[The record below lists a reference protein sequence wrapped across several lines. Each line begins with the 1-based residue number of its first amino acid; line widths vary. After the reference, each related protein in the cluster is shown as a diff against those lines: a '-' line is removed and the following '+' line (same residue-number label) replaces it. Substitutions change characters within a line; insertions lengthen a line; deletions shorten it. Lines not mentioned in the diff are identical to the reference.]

1 MLTAGAGGAADGL
14 RESVSARVLR
24 QEGEKVAYEKLM
36 MEEPPASEPL
46 VVETPPGAMRVATWR
61 SRSA

>member
-1 MLTAGAGGAADGL
+1 
-14 RESVSARVLR
+14 
-24 QEGEKVAYEKLM
+24 VAYEKLM